1 MGIATAP
8 EPDLEPVLALARAE
22 IRALKPYAHAD
33 WDPRLERLHA
43 NELPWRAGTDASSAG
58 LNRYP
63 EPQPKGL
70 LAALAKLYDVPDNQL
85 LIGRGS
91 DEAIDLLVRAFCRA
105 GTDAVLVT
113 PPTFGMYAVAA
124 RIQGA
129 AVLEVALDAARNFTL
144 DSAALVKALKPA
156 VKLIFLCSPNN
167 PTGGTIPRTDILSI
181 VTAAKDR
188 AVVVVDEAYIEF
200 SDVSSLSAE
209 IAQHPNLV
217 VLRTLSKAHGLA
229 GARVG
234 TLIARPGIVALLRR
248 IIPPYAIA
256 QPTIEAALAALTI
269 AQRAIARQRIASLVA
284 ERDRLAAALAQLSA
298 IVRVWPS
305 AANFLLVEFVE
316 PQRAF
321 DALVGAGLLVRDFRG
336 QPGLARA
343 LRVTIGSPEQNDRV
357 LHALK

>member
-1 MGIATAP
+1 MDVTAAP

-22 IRALKPYAHAD
+22 IRALKPYAHAE

-43 NELPWRAGTDASSAG
+43 NESPWRAGTDASAAG

-63 EPQPKGL
+63 EPQPKSL
-70 LAALAKLYDVPDNQL
+70 IAALAKLYTVPDNQV

-105 GTDAVLVT
+105 GKDAVLVT

-124 RIQGA
+124 NIQGA
-129 AVLEVALDAARNFTL
+129 SVLEVPLDAAGQFTL
-144 DSAALVKALKPA
+144 DTAALIKAITPA
-156 VKLIFLCSPNN
+156 VKLIFLCTPNN
-167 PTGGTIPRTDILSI
+167 PTGGTIPKVDVSRI

-200 SDVSSLSAE
+200 SAASSLSAE

-234 TLIARPGIVALLRR
+234 SLIARPGIIALLRR

-256 QPTIEAALAALTI
+256 QPTVEAALAALTI
-269 AQRAIARQRIASLVA
+269 PQQAIARQRIMSLIA
-284 ERDRLAAALAQLSA
+284 ERERLAIAFAQLSA
-298 IVRVWPS
+298 VARVWPS

-321 DALVGAGLLVRDFRG
+321 DALLDAGLLVRDFRN
-336 QPGLARA
+336 QPGLART
-343 LRVTIGSPEQNDRV
+343 LRVTIGSPAQNDRI
-357 LHALK
+357 LQALK